1 MIPIS
6 QIAKT
11 HKRSERGM
19 VLRTLIAPAMACCI
33 AILAAAVAAPARAEE
48 PVRIRQAYAIPVIHW
63 ASILSAKPGLARH
76 FGHSY
81 VMEPIRFKGSPQ
93 ALTALAADEIEVGL
107 LAYSTLAFAID
118 HAGMKDLRIIAGE
131 FEDGFQDYYSA
142 QFFVLKNGPIQTVD
156 DLKGKVIATNG
167 AGSAIDIAIRA
178 MLRLHNLD
186 PKKDVAF
193 VEAAIP
199 NMFPMLTSRKVDL
212 IYGARTLAAD
222 PAAQQSAR
230 VLFTQKD
237 SMGTVQMN
245 VWAVRQGFIDK
256 HRPALVD
263 YMEDALRAERWFLD
277 PANRQ
282 EVVAIA
288 AKIGKAPA
296 AYFDSWLYTKKDQY
310 HNPDMQ
316 VDVDALQR
324 SLTLMTDLGYVK
336 ASIDVRNYLDKS
348 IVGEAAARLR

>member
-1 MIPIS
+1 
-6 QIAKT
+6 
-11 HKRSERGM
+11 
-19 VLRTLIAPAMACCI
+19 
-33 AILAAAVAAPARAEE
+33 
-48 PVRIRQAYAIPVIHW
+48 
-63 ASILSAKPGLARH
+63 
-76 FGHSY
+76 
-81 VMEPIRFKGSPQ
+81 
-93 ALTALAADEIEVGL
+93 
-107 LAYSTLAFAID
+107 
-118 HAGMKDLRIIAGE
+118 
-131 FEDGFQDYYSA
+131 
-142 QFFVLKNGPIQTVD
+142 
-156 DLKGKVIATNG
+156 
-167 AGSAIDIAIRA
+167 
-178 MLRLHNLD
+178 
-186 PKKDVAF
+186 
-193 VEAAIP
+193 
-199 NMFPMLTSRKVDL
+199 
-212 IYGARTLAAD
+212 
-222 PAAQQSAR
+222 
-230 VLFTQKD
+230 
-237 SMGTVQMN
+237 MGTVQMN